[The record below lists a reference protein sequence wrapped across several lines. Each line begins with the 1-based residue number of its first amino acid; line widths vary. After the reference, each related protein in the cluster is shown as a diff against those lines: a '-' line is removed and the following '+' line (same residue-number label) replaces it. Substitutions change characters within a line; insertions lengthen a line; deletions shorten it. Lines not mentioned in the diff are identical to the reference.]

1 MCLPSRLE
9 SDMKTLIVSVPPTR
23 PDVIHAADIIED
35 VAIAHGYDNIKKT
48 IPNTNTTAEQV
59 TAGRATA
66 E

>member
-1 MCLPSRLE
+1 
-9 SDMKTLIVSVPPTR
+9 MKTLIVSVPPTR